1 MPPSGGET
9 VKARE
14 IMNQPVL
21 GAAKTAMA
29 RDVAIRMLSGG
40 FSGMPITERDGSV
53 VGIVSELDLIRAL
66 RAGKPLETTTAA
78 EIMTTEVVGVDIDA
92 PVEEVMEILDTKHIV
107 RLPVVE
113 NGKLVGVISRP
124 DVLRAAIESK
134 FMRFS

>member
-1 MPPSGGET
+1 M
-9 VKARE
+9 KARE

-21 GAAKTAMA
+21 GAARTAMA
-29 RDVAIRMLSGG
+29 RDVAIEMLSGG

-66 RAGKPLETTTAA
+66 RAGKPLETITAA
-78 EIMTTEVVGVDIDA
+78 DVMTTEVVGVDVDA
-92 PVEEVMEILDTKHIV
+92 PVEEVMEILDSKHIV

-113 NGKLVGVISRP
+113 DGKLVGVISRP
-124 DVLRAAIESK
+124 DVLRAAIEPG

>member
-1 MPPSGGET
+1 

-14 IMNQPVL
+14 IMTQPVL
-21 GAAKTAMA
+21 GAAKTATA
-29 RDVAIRMLSGG
+29 RDVATQMLSGG
-40 FSGMPITERDGSV
+40 FSGVPITERDGSV

-66 RAGKPLETTTAA
+66 RAGKLLETTTAA
-78 EIMTTEVVGVDIDA
+78 EIMTTEVVGVDVDA
-92 PVEEVMEILDTKHIV
+92 PVEEVMEILDTKHIA

-113 NGKLVGVISRP
+113 DGKLVGVISRP

>member
-1 MPPSGGET
+1 

-21 GAAKTAMA
+21 GAAKTATA
-29 RDVAIRMLSGG
+29 RDVAIQMLSGG

-53 VGIVSELDLIRAL
+53 VGVISELDLIRAL

-78 EIMTTEVVGVDIDA
+78 EIMTTEVVGVDVDA
-92 PVEEVMEILDTKHIV
+92 PVEEVMEILDSKHIV

-113 NGKLVGVISRP
+113 DGKLVGVISRP

>member
-1 MPPSGGET
+1 M
-9 VKARE
+9 KARE

-21 GAAKTAMA
+21 GAARTAMA
-29 RDVAIRMLSGG
+29 RDVAIQMLTGG

-66 RAGKPLETTTAA
+66 RAGKPLETTAA
-78 EIMTTEVVGVDIDA
+78 GEIMTTEVVGVDVDA
-92 PVEEVMEILDTKHIV
+92 PVEEVMEILDSKHIV
-107 RLPVVE
+107 RLPVVQD
-113 NGKLVGVISRP
+113 GKLVGVISRP